1 MKKSAFAPGAKLQM
15 DNTAAI
21 IAKLSQERN
30 QPAQVDTEIA
40 ESLFFESVTDD
51 MFLEAVSKTAETN
64 LRSNAAAS
72 VMTWIDEGDASF
84 EELDALIY
92 GFAAGDDEE
101 LDDDELADYNTMM
114 NYAYEFLVS
123 NGADASQV
131 QSMEENEDA
140 SEAVFNAVKESTK
153 AKDDAELIA
162 DFSVRETMMLEAKK
176 KVVRDGEVKYVN
188 KKTKK
193 HRQTPAQ
200 KASLKK
206 AQKKSNTSAA
216 KAKRRKSNR
225 VRKSHGMK

>member
-101 LDDDELADYNTMM
+101 LDDDELEDYNAMM

-123 NGADASQV
+123 NGADAAQV

-176 KVVRDGEVKYVN
+176 KVVRDGEVTYVK